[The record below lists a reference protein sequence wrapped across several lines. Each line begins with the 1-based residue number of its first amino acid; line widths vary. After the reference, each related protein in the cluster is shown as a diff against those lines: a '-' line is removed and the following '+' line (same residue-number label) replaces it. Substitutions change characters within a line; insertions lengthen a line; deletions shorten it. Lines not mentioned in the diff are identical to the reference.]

1 MMIAI
6 TPTPSLKGQAAID
19 FITEIN
25 KKKKATAAEKA
36 KMKEGAMRIKAMLTF
51 NF

>member
-6 TPTPSLKGQAAID
+6 APTPPLKGQAAID
-19 FITEIN
+19 FITEIS
-25 KKKKATAAEKA
+25 KKKKVTPAEKA
-36 KMKEGAMRIKAMLTF
+36 KVKEGVMRIKALLTF